1 MRVGLKT
8 DSRQV
13 KPGDTFIALKGPVTD
28 GHDYVDVA
36 IANGALKVIVEHG
49 EYPVEVETVED
60 TREYF
65 KKYLKENYYPY
76 IEKMKL
82 VGITGTNGKT
92 STGFMA
98 FEMLQNQGVKA
109 GYIGTIG
116 FHMGDKSRPLNNTTP
131 DLDLLYNLLL
141 ECADASCEVVIMEVS
156 SHALAYGRVH
166 GLQFDIVAFTN
177 LTQDHLDFHGTM
189 ENYLETK
196 QELFRMTRGKK
207 IAIIN
212 GDDPYAKDFVMP
224 ENRNILIKSQAG
236 DVTIE
241 DYTIEHT
248 HTNLEFSYLEKS
260 YRTTINLI
268 GKYNIYNYLTS
279 LMIVVNLGCDI
290 DALLGKNELVQA
302 PTGRMSY
309 LKKGTNSI
317 FIDYAHTPDAI
328 ENVAKTI
335 KETTARKIVTL
346 IGCGGNRDKTKRPL
360 MAATA
365 CKYSDLA
372 IFTNDNPRNEDP
384 DAIIADMTA
393 GLSYDNYV
401 VIKDRTKAIR
411 YGIDQLEDNDVLL
424 VLGKGHENYQI
435 INGEKFHFSD
445 FEEVEKYLKDL

>member
-36 IANGALKVIVEHG
+36 IKNGAVKVIVERG
-49 EYPVEVETVED
+49 QYPVEVELVED

-65 KKYLKENYYPY
+65 RKYLVENYYPY
-76 IEKMKL
+76 IKKMKL

-92 STGFMA
+92 SIGFMA
-98 FEMLQNQGVKA
+98 FEMLKNQGIKA

-116 FHMGDKSRPLNNTTP
+116 FHLGDDSRPLNNTTP
-131 DLDLLYNLLL
+131 DLDVLYNLLL
-141 ECADASCEVVIMEVS
+141 ECADASCEAVIMEVS
-156 SHALAYGRVH
+156 SHALAYGRVF
-166 GLQFDIVAFTN
+166 GLEFDIVAFTN

-189 ENYLETK
+189 ENYLATK
-196 QELFRMTRGKK
+196 QQLFKKTRGGKV
-207 IAIIN
+207 AIIN
-212 GDDPYAKDFVMP
+212 GDDPYGKEFVFP
-224 ENRNILIKSQAG
+224 ENRNIMIKREGG
-236 DVTIE
+236 DVSI
-241 DYTIEHT
+241 DAYTIEHT
-248 HTNLEFSYLEKS
+248 HTNLEFSYLDKS
-260 YRTTINLI
+260 YHTTINLI

-279 LMIVVNLGCDI
+279 LMIVVYLGCGI
-290 DALLGKNELVQA
+290 DDVLAKSDLVQA

-335 KETTARKIVTL
+335 KETTARKIVTI
-346 IGCGGNRDKTKRPL
+346 IGCGGNRDKSKRSL
-360 MAATA
+360 MAASA
-365 CKYSDLA
+365 CRYSDLA

-384 DAIIADMTA
+384 DEIINDMTRDLEY
-393 GLSYDNYV
+393 GNYI
-401 VIKDRTKAIR
+401 VIKDRATAIR
-411 YGIDQLEDNDVLL
+411 HGIDQLEDNDVLL
-424 VLGKGHENYQI
+424 VLGKGHENYQL

-445 FEEVEKYLKDL
+445 FEEVENYLKDN